1 MTLLDGKKVARE
13 IQNKLQVKI
22 DSLPVKPGLC
32 VIMVG
37 SNPESLIYVN
47 MKLKKCQEMNI
58 NTYFFNFNEDD
69 SEETIINKINEMNI
83 DINVHGILVQL
94 PLPKHLNTNS
104 ILNTVSKDK
113 DVDGFHTYNAGLLFQ
128 NKKPLF
134 TPCTP
139 KGCIE
144 LLYYYNIPIKGIDI
158 TIIGCSNLVGLPLSI
173 MLLHRGATVTICHED
188 TIDIKNK
195 CLKADMV
202 IACCGVPK
210 LVKGDW
216 IEDDTIVIDIGTNK
230 DKLTNKLV
238 GDVDFD
244 KVRDRCSYITPVPGG
259 IGPMT
264 IMMVI
269 KQTVESCI
277 RKI

>member
-1 MTLLDGKKVARE
+1 MTLLDGKKVAKE
-13 IQNKLQVKI
+13 IQSILQVKI

-94 PLPKHLNTNS
+94 PLPKHLNTNT
-104 ILNTVSKDK
+104 ILNIVSKDK
-113 DVDGFHTYNAGLLFQ
+113 DVDGFNTYNAGLLFQ
-128 NKKPLF
+128 NKNPLF

-144 LLYYYNIPIKGIDI
+144 LLDYYNIPIKGIDI
-158 TIIGCSNLVGLPLSI
+158 TIIGCSNLVGLPLSM

-188 TIDIKNK
+188 TIDVKSN

-210 LVKGDW
+210 LVKDHW
-216 IEDDTIVIDIGTNK
+216 ITDDTIVIDIGTNK
-230 DKLTNKLV
+230 DRLNNLV

-269 KQTVESCI
+269 KQTIESCV
-277 RKI
+277 RRLK

>member
-1 MTLLDGKKVARE
+1 MTLLDGKKVAKE

-69 SEETIINKINEMNI
+69 SEEIIINKINEMNI

-94 PLPKHLNTNS
+94 PLPIHLNTNS

-113 DVDGFHTYNAGLLFQ
+113 DVDGFNSYNAGLLFQ

-144 LLYYYNIPIKGIDI
+144 LLDYYNIPIKGIDI
-158 TIIGCSNLVGLPLSI
+158 TIIGCSNLVGLPLSM

-188 TIDIKNK
+188 TIDVKSN
-195 CLKADMV
+195 CLKSDMV

-216 IEDDTIVIDIGTNK
+216 ITDDTIIIDIGTNK
-230 DKLTNKLV
+230 DKLNKLV

-244 KVRDRCSYITPVPGG
+244 KVIDKCSYITSVPGG

-269 KQTVESCI
+269 KQTVESCV
-277 RKI
+277 RRLK

>member
-58 NTYFFNFNEDD
+58 NTYFFNFNEDETED
-69 SEETIINKINEMNI
+69 TIINKINEMNEYPL
-83 DINVHGILVQL
+83 VHGILVQL
-94 PLPKHLNTNS
+94 PLPKHLNTSS

-128 NKKPLF
+128 NKKSLF

-144 LLYYYNIPIKGIDI
+144 LLDYYNIPIKGIDI
-158 TIIGCSNLVGLPLSI
+158 TIIGCSNLVGLPLSM

-188 TIDIKNK
+188 TIDVKTN

-216 IEDDTIVIDIGTNK
+216 IEEDTIVIDIGTNK
-230 DKLTNKLV
+230 DRLNKLV

-269 KQTVESCI
+269 KQTIESCV
-277 RKI
+277 RRLK

>member
-1 MTLLDGKKVARE
+1 MTLLDGKTVAKE
-13 IQNKLQVKI
+13 IQSYLQVKI

-58 NTYFFNFNEDD
+58 NTYFFYFNDDD
-69 SEETIINKINEMNI
+69 SEETIINKINEMNE
-83 DINVHGILVQL
+83 NPLVHGILVQL

-144 LLYYYNIPIKGIDI
+144 LLDYYNIPIKGLD
-158 TIIGCSNLVGLPLSI
+158 NY
-173 MLLHRGATVTICHED
+173 HR
-188 TIDIKNK
+188 
-195 CLKADMV
+195 L
-202 IACCGVPK
+202 
-210 LVKGDW
+210 
-216 IEDDTIVIDIGTNK
+216 
-230 DKLTNKLV
+230 
-238 GDVDFD
+238 
-244 KVRDRCSYITPVPGG
+244 
-259 IGPMT
+259 
-264 IMMVI
+264 
-269 KQTVESCI
+269 
-277 RKI
+277 

>member
-1 MTLLDGKKVARE
+1 MTLLDGKKVAKE
-13 IQNKLQVKI
+13 IQNKLQLKI
-22 DSLPVKPGLC
+22 DILPVKPGLC

-47 MKLKKCQEMNI
+47 MKLKKCKEMNI
-58 NTYFFNFNEDD
+58 NTYFFNFNDD
-69 SEETIINKINEMNI
+69 SEETIINKINEMNECPL
-83 DINVHGILVQL
+83 VHGILVQL
-94 PLPKHLNTNS
+94 PLPKELNTSS
-104 ILNTVSKDK
+104 ILNSVSKEK
-113 DVDGFHTYNAGLLFQ
+113 DIDGFHTYNAGLIFQ

-139 KGCIE
+139 KGCME
-144 LLYYYNIPIKGIDI
+144 LLDYYNIEVRGLNI
-158 TIIGCSNLVGLPLSI
+158 TIIGCSNLVGLPLSM
-173 MLLHRGATVTICHED
+173 MLLHRGATVTICHEN
-188 TIDIKNK
+188 TIDVKSN

-210 LVKGDW
+210 LVKDHW
-216 IEDDTIVIDIGTNK
+216 IAEDTIVIDIGTNK
-230 DKLTNKLV
+230 LTNKIV

-244 KVRDRCSYITPVPGG
+244 KVIDKCSYITPVPGG

-269 KQTVESCI
+269 KQTIESCI

>member
-1 MTLLDGKKVARE
+1 MTLLDGKKVAKE

-32 VIMVG
+32 IIMVG

-47 MKLKKCQEMNI
+47 MKLKKCKEMNI
-58 NTYFFNFNEDD
+58 NTFFFNFNEDET
-69 SEETIINKINEMNI
+69 EETILNKINEMNI

-104 ILNTVSKDK
+104 ILSTISKDK
-113 DVDGFHTYNAGLLFQ
+113 DVDGFNSYNAGLLFQ

-139 KGCIE
+139 KGCIT
-144 LLYYYNIPIKGIDI
+144 LLDYYNIPIKGIDI
-158 TIIGCSNLVGLPLSI
+158 TIIGCSNLVGLPLSM

-188 TIDIKNK
+188 TIDVKSN
-195 CLKADMV
+195 CLKSDMV

-216 IEDDTIVIDIGTNK
+216 ITDDTIIIDIGTNK
-230 DKLTNKLV
+230 DKLNKLV

-244 KVRDRCSYITPVPGG
+244 KVIDKCSYITSVPGG

-269 KQTVESCI
+269 KQTVESCV
-277 RKI
+277 RRLK